1 MGAIRGQF
9 GGLNTDLPFG
19 KVPSGTAREAL
30 NVTVRNGQLQKRAG
44 FSEYEDAV
52 STTSPILNV
61 FCVTFADGDVYLVV
75 KLVVSGVGKLYRTQ
89 VYSAAT
95 KAATAIAWS
104 EIDIATSVITLS
116 ATEPGWAFLW
126 RDRWHYFDGSTY
138 GVRWNP
144 DVNSGKAY
152 RAGIKA
158 GATAV
163 IAAAAAGSGV
173 GGKAGN
179 YHVYLA
185 YYNSTTQ
192 EEGTVSAPCQAAST
206 GYCTT
211 RPSAATGG
219 IAVAAETAS
228 ALPTDYEITGRH
240 AYCTMGN
247 TESIEDGGVPAECF
261 SYRAYPDTILN
272 SGAAMGLHKADH
284 VIDKEHP
291 FTNAGGLPPAAKCG
305 AWTGQ
310 QAVYGGMTVGGKIMF
325 SIPGFPTSVPQIA
338 SYSATEVTGTTD
350 YKAVWPKPWI
360 GEAFFDGMAVA
371 IRSAGG
377 LVALYTP
384 GATYQVRAGST
395 GKLFPVRIHGSFG
408 CVSALASA
416 AAGGEIH
423 ALANGAWTITRMDG
437 IGNLAHE
444 RFATTLA
451 EIPAAYRYLACMGYY
466 GFHDQVWAAV
476 VKTGA
481 TVAQRILIWD
491 RARQALT
498 AFDPACLGAA
508 EGIAAL
514 CEVCVP
520 NESPFMLVATSTGRL
535 LKYPDGDDDDG
546 TDFAANW
553 VGVFAVERSQYP
565 QKLAAVEV
573 QTGDNCS
580 SNVTLGVRVKRASG
594 DTLTQKTADLGK
606 SDGLVKQ
613 QYVVDRID
621 GRMIEIELSSTTAC
635 TSQWAVHD
643 VTIKTERTD
652 LK

>member
-30 NVTVRNGQLQKRAG
+30 NVTVRNGQLQKRFG
-44 FSEYEDAV
+44 FSEYEDAIN
-52 STTSPILNV
+52 STSPILNV
-61 FCVTFADGDVYLVV
+61 FCVTFADGDVYLVA
-75 KLVVSGVGKLYRTQ
+75 KLNVSSVGKLYTTQ
-89 VYSAAT
+89 IYNATT
-95 KAATAIAWS
+95 KAATDISWS

-116 ATEPGWAFLW
+116 ATEPGWGFLW
-126 RDRWHYFDGSTY
+126 RDRFHYFDGSTY

-144 DVNSGKAY
+144 DVNTAKAY

-158 GATAV
+158 GATAT
-163 IAAAAAGSGV
+163 IAAAGAGSGV
-173 GGKAGN
+173 GGKVGN
-179 YHVYLA
+179 YHAHLA
-185 YYNSTTQ
+185 YRNSATQ

-206 GYCTT
+206 GFCTT
-211 RPSAATGG
+211 RPSESTGG
-219 IAVAAETAS
+219 IAVASET
-228 ALPTDYEITGRH
+228 LPTDYEITGRH

-247 TESIEDGGVPAECF
+247 TESLEDGGEPAECF
-261 SYRAYPDTILN
+261 SYRAYPDTTQDN
-272 SGAAMGLHKADH
+272 GSAMGLHKADH
-284 VIDKEHP
+284 VLDKQHP

-310 QAVYGGMTVGGKIMF
+310 QAVYGGLSVGGKIMF
-325 SIPGFPTSVPQIA
+325 SIPNFPTSVPQIV

-350 YKAVWPKPWI
+350 LKALWPKPWI

-384 GATYQVRAGST
+384 NSTYQIRSGAT
-395 GKLFPVRIHGSFG
+395 GKLFPAKAHGSFG
-408 CVSALASA
+408 CVSPLAA
-416 AAGGEIH
+416 CAAGGEIH
-423 ALANGAWTITRMDG
+423 ALANGAWTIARMDG

-451 EIPAAYRYLACMGYY
+451 EIPAGYQYLASMAYY
-466 GFHDQVWAAV
+466 GFQDQVWAAV

-481 TVAQRILIWD
+481 TVAQRILVWD

-498 AFDPACLGAA
+498 AFDPACLGAT
-508 EGIAAL
+508 EGIAAM
-514 CEVCVP
+514 CEVSIP
-520 NESPFMLVATSTGRL
+520 SEAPFMLLATSTGRL
-535 LKYPDGDDDDG
+535 LKYPDGTDDDG

-553 VGVFAVERSQYP
+553 VGVFAVERSQFP

-573 QTGDNCS
+573 QTGGYCS
-580 SNVTLGVRVKRASG
+580 DNVTWGVRVKRASG
-594 DTLTQKTADLGK
+594 DTLTQKGGIVSK
-606 SDGLVKQ
+606 SNGLVRQ
-613 QYVVDRID
+613 QYVVDHID
-621 GRMIEIELSSTTAC
+621 GRMIEIELSSTAAC
-635 TSQWAVHD
+635 TAQWTVHD
-643 VTIKTERTD
+643 VVIKTERTD